1 MHRLTMPVAAASYEP
16 AQSLESKRLLF
27 NLLQDPTRYQEAFE
41 QYSGGLM
48 FRIGYGKPIIT
59 GNELQLRRVLAVTHN
74 LERIASPGAYLVDI
88 IPILK
93 YLPSFMAPFK
103 REAARLHAEELGL
116 FKELIQDVRN
126 SMDHNEEILPSFAQT
141 YLEEREKAQ
150 LTDDEGAYVIGTLFE
165 AGSGTTAAA
174 MMSFCLAMTLF
185 PEAQRPMWEEV
196 DRVCG
201 DRMPE
206 FDDIP
211 DLPTVRATV
220 KEVLRWRP
228 VTAGGVPHL
237 LTCDDVYQGFFLRKG
252 TIVHANQWAIHRE
265 PALYPDPERFN
276 PDRWLRPEYP
286 TYKEPLS
293 KFPSLQ
299 NYSSFGFGRRICPGM
314 NIAERSLFILTARIA
329 WAFQFSR
336 KLDANGNQIHVPD
349 YDYVVGFNTWP
360 NKFPFELNPRS
371 EKRKQIVVDAW
382 KEAEDSDRL
391 RRQVG

>member
-27 NLLQDPTRYQEAFE
+27 NLLQNPSRYQEAFE

-59 GNELQLRRVLAVTHN
+59 GKEDQLRRILAVTHN
-74 LERIASPGAYLVDI
+74 LERIASPGAYIVDI

-93 YLPSFMAPFK
+93 HLPNFLAPFK
-103 REAARLHAEELGL
+103 KEAARLHAEELGL
-116 FKELIQDVRN
+116 FKELIQDVQN
-126 SMDHNEEILPSFAQT
+126 SMNHNEEILPSFAQT
-141 YLEEREKAQ
+141 YLEEREKSQ
-150 LTDDEGAYVIGTLFE
+150 LTEDEGAYVIGTLFE

-174 MMSFCLAMTLF
+174 MMSFCLAMTLH
-185 PEAQRPMWEEV
+185 PEAQKPMWEEV

-201 DRMPE
+201 DRLPE

-211 DLPTVRATV
+211 DLPTVRAVV
-220 KEVLRWRP
+220 KEVMRWRP

-237 LTCDDVYQGFFLRKG
+237 LTCDDVYQGIFLRKG

-314 NIAERSLFILTARIA
+314 NIAERSLFILAARIS
-329 WAFQFSR
+329 WAFKFSR
-336 KLDANGNQIHVPD
+336 QKDSNGNLIPVPD

-360 NKFPFELNPRS
+360 NKFPFDLTPRS
-371 EKRKQIVVDAW
+371 DKRKQVVVDAW
-382 KEAEDSDRL
+382 KEAENSDRL